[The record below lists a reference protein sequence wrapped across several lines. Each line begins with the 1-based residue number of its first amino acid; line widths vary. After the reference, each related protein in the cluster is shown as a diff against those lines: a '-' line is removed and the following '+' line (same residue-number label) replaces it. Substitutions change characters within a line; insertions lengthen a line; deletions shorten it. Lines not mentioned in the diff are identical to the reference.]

1 MEWEKE
7 NKDGRPAP
15 RSIFTVPLLRIEGVH
30 PNRRLL
36 LPSPEIHLH
45 QQGRCPPVMKD
56 IHRSL
61 VLRRNI
67 FQVLLPRPLK
77 DRSGYKE
84 PIHNQQYWIDL
95 INFW

>member
-15 RSIFTVPLLRIEGVH
+15 RSIFTVTLLRMEGVH

-45 QQGRCPPVMKD
+45 QQGRRPPVLKE

-67 FQVLLPRPLK
+67 FQVFP
-77 DRSGYKE
+77 
-84 PIHNQQYWIDL
+84 PIP
-95 INFW
+95 